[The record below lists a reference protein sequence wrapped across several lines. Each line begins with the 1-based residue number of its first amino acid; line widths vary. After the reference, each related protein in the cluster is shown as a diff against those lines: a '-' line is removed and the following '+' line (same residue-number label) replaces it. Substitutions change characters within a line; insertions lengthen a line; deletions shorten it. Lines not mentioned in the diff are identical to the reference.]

1 METTYEYCPLILPVL
16 VAQFKSKADLKKTL
30 TTLLVGQLRFTG
42 VTLGDEKKVILQT
55 ISVRVPCCNG
65 NA

>member
-1 METTYEYCPLILPVL
+1 MLPVL

-42 VTLGDEKKVILQT
+42 VTLGDEKKSDIANHIGKSSML
-55 ISVRVPCCNG
+55 
-65 NA
+65 